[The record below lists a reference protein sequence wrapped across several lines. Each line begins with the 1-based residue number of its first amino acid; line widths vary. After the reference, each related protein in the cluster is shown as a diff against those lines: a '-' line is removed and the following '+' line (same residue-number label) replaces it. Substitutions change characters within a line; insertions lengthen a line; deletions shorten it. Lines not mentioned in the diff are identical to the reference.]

1 MIEIFHVSDL
11 HFGMNKAWTKKAEF
25 LLRRIKQKFGIEPGG
40 DRYLLVTGDIVQ
52 HGWKRQYKKARL
64 ALSAFHENVGIA
76 PGNHDYGFQ
85 GFVYREKSAKYFDN
99 DLAKELG
106 INHPYISKKPFSKI
120 VKDKEGNKVLLIGLN
135 SCSMTKTWLDIAKG
149 DIGDKQRKS
158 LDKILSNPAY
168 KDIPKIIYLHH
179 IPHRRAQGIGMS
191 LKDYKKLMA
200 IVRDRVDAL
209 TFGHEG
215 SMEELEP
222 KDIKKKKLSEQDYKK
237 WISIKKMSIPIREMK
252 LRSGKGQ
259 GIRYYL
265 DANKSV
271 KEQACYHIKV
281 EGNEVKAR
289 LVRLT

>member
-1 MIEIFHVSDL
+1 MSDL
-11 HFGMNKAWTKKAEF
+11 HFGMSKEWTKKAV
-25 LLRRIKQKFGIEPGG
+25 LLLSKIKTKFGIEPGG
-40 DRYLLVTGDIVQ
+40 NRFLLVTGDIVQ
-52 HGWKRQYKKARL
+52 HGWKRQYKKALQALIPFQKNVRL
-64 ALSAFHENVGIA
+64 V

-85 GFVYREKSAKYFDN
+85 GFVYRERSAQYFDN
-99 DLAKELG
+99 ALAKELG
-106 INHPYISKKPFSKI
+106 INHPYISKKPFAQI
-120 VKDKEGNKVLLIGLN
+120 LKDREGNKVLLIGLN

-149 DIGDKQRKS
+149 DIGDKQRKR
-158 LDKILSNPAY
+158 LDKILSKPGY
-168 KDIPKIIYLHH
+168 VDVPKIIYLHH

-215 SMEELEP
+215 SMDELKR

-237 WISIKKMSIPIREMK
+237 LMSIKKMSIPIREMK

-265 DANKSV
+265 DANRSV

-281 EGNEVKAR
+281 EGKKVTAR
-289 LVRLT
+289 FVRLT

>member
-11 HFGMNKAWTKKAEF
+11 HFGMNKTWTKKAE
-25 LLRRIKQKFGIEPGG
+25 LLLKRIKEKFGVEPGG
-40 DRYLLVTGDIVQ
+40 NRYLLVTGDIVQ
-52 HGWKRQYKKARL
+52 HGWKRQFKKAREAL
-64 ALSAFHENVGIA
+64 APFKGNVRLV

-85 GFVYREKSAKYFDN
+85 GFVYRKKSAEYFDD

-106 INHPYISKKPFSKI
+106 INHPYISKRPSSQI
-120 VKDKEGNKVLLIGLN
+120 LKDKEGNKVLLIGLN

-149 DIGDKQRKS
+149 EIGDDQRKR
-158 LDKILSNPAY
+158 LDKILSRPAY
-168 KDIPKIIYLHH
+168 EDIPKLIYLHH

-191 LKDYKKLMA
+191 LKDYKRLMA

-215 SMEELEP
+215 SMEELKP
-222 KDIKKKKLSEQDYKK
+222 KDIKKKKLPEQDYNKLM
-237 WISIKKMSIPIREMK
+237 SIKKMSIPMREMK

-281 EGNEVKAR
+281 EGEEVKAR
-289 LVRLT
+289 LVKLA